1 MMEISPV
8 IVTVILG
15 LTYFDISNKIL
26 YFNFIRKKYIY
37 IYFLVKQCFSFFIY
51 LFIYLFHILDYK

>member
-8 IVTVILG
+8 IVPVILG

-26 YFNFIRKKYIY
+26 YFNFIRKKKN
-37 IYFLVKQCFSFFIY
+37 IYFLVKEWFLFFIFLFIY
-51 LFIYLFHILDYK
+51 LFISHLRL

>member
-1 MMEISPV
+1 MTGISPV

-26 YFNFIRKKYIY
+26 HFKFIRKIY
-37 IYFLVKQCFSFFIY
+37 IFPSKKMVFIFFYIS
-51 LFIYLFHILDYK
+51 DYK

>member
-26 YFNFIRKKYIY
+26 YFNFIRKNIY
-37 IYFLVKQCFSFFIY
+37 IFSSKTMLFIFY
-51 LFIYLFHILDYK
+51 LFIYLFFNCLL

>member
-26 YFNFIRKKYIY
+26 YFNFIRKKKN
-37 IYFLVKQCFSFFIY
+37 IYFLVKEWFLFSIFLFIY
-51 LFIYLFHILDYK
+51 LFISHLRL

>member
-37 IYFLVKQCFSFFIY
+37 FLVKQCFSFFIY

>member
-26 YFNFIRKKYIY
+26 YFNFIRKKFGSRSEGLYMR
-37 IYFLVKQCFSFFIY
+37 QP
-51 LFIYLFHILDYK
+51 D

>member
-26 YFNFIRKKYIY
+26 YFNFIRKNIY
-37 IYFLVKQCFSFFIY
+37 IFSSKTMLFIFY
-51 LFIYLFHILDYK
+51 LFISHLRL